1 MGKKDKD
8 ANKKEFISEAEEI
21 LEELTGDI
29 QRLEN
34 SLARNTVKPELINKI
49 FREFHSLKG
58 ISGML
63 GFDRIST
70 FTHDLEDLLD
80 KLRLGKVN
88 LTGATVDFLYQA
100 LDMLN
105 KLITEVS
112 EDGEEK
118 SDPAPIL
125 KKLHTVTA
133 ATPPA
138 PEISAF
144 PELTLDEQTVK
155 SFTEYEE
162 HRLHENIKKELNL
175 FSIRL

>member
-1 MGKKDKD
+1 MGKKDKE

-29 QRLEN
+29 QQLEASVRKN
-34 SLARNTVKPELINKI
+34 AVKPELINKI

-70 FTHDLEDLLD
+70 FTHELEDMLD

-88 LTGATVDFLYQA
+88 LTESTVDFLYQA

-105 KLITEVS
+105 RLITEVS
-112 EDGEEK
+112 EEGTQLGR
-118 SDPAPIL
+118 S
-125 KKLHTVTA
+125 
-133 ATPPA
+133 
-138 PEISAF
+138 
-144 PELTLDEQTVK
+144 
-155 SFTEYEE
+155 
-162 HRLHENIKKELNL
+162 
-175 FSIRL
+175 